1 MRYADINMSRPTGLK
16 NEQVIFANR
25 IAEKVNAGRRIDLPQ
40 LAQEA
45 GYLEMPNIKKE
56 LRNPRFKEYLAE
68 QLTDEVLVDTHK
80 ALLGADINS
89 QTRLNAVRL
98 GYEIRGHLSNSPQ
111 PNHNT
116 FNIAR
121 VSWGLDTQNTTP
133 TIDVQA
139 ESTQSEANE

>member
-1 MRYADINMSRPTGLK
+1 MARPTGLK

-40 LAQEA
+40 LAEEA

-68 QLTDEVLVDTHK
+68 QLSDEVLIETHK
-80 ALLGADINS
+80 ALLGEGIKD

-98 GYEIRGHLSNSPQ
+98 GYEIRGYLGQ
-111 PNHNT
+111 DVRFRDNH
-116 FNIAR
+116 FNIQN
-121 VSWGLDTQNTTP
+121 VSWGANISKQPETIETT
-133 TIDVQA
+133 A
-139 ESTQSEANE
+139 E